1 MRNVGGEQKHLAR
14 LKHQHFALVRG
25 IDVVEIELAFELI
38 ENFIAFVDVELFAA
52 IGAAVNDRDEVRV
65 LPDVLAPASISSVLF
80 NPMLKIEFAQMWK
93 HLCALPS
100 CAKSLLPPWLFSQSP
115 IRV

>member
-1 MRNVGGEQKHLAR
+1 MTKVHDPSARRGECGTLAGSKHLAR

-65 LPDVLAPASISSVLF
+65 RPDGSAPAPISSVLF
-80 NPMLKIEFAQMWK
+80 NPLLKIEFAQMWK
-93 HLCALPS
+93 HICA
-100 CAKSLLPPWLFSQSP
+100 WLS
-115 IRV
+115 

>member
-1 MRNVGGEQKHLAR
+1 M
-14 LKHQHFALVRG
+14 
-25 IDVVEIELAFELI
+25 EIELAFELI

-65 LPDVLAPASISSVLF
+65 LPDGLAPASISSVLF

-93 HLCALPS
+93 HICALSS
-100 CAKSLLPPWLFSQSP
+100 CVKSFLAPRLFNQSP

>member
-1 MRNVGGEQKHLAR
+1 MRDVGGEQKHVAR
-14 LKHQHFALVRG
+14 LKHQHFALVRE

-38 ENFIAFVDVELFAA
+38 ENFIALVDVELFAA

-65 LPDVLAPASISSVLF
+65 RPDGSAPAPISSVLF
-80 NPMLKIEFAQMWK
+80 NPMLKIEFVQMWK
-93 HLCALPS
+93 HICALS
-100 CAKSLLPPWLFSQSP
+100 SSAKSFPAPWLFIQSP